1 MSIKNLNCD
10 QDIGENDFI
19 FAISARTSKPI
30 PIPLIVRPVR
40 RETRIINNIS
50 LFIIVSI
57 LYFPI
62 SVLNFYFAKNDDSC
76 VQQDFGDYFK
86 LYHYFIVDGVY
97 GLSLVAI
104 LFVVLFVVKLDYSG
118 DDASF
123 HLFTAVRCIVT
134 LILTSVGA
142 YIFWGL
148 MNNSLCNH
156 KIYYYTNISLIIRF
170 IFGIMFIKHK

>member
-40 RETRIINNIS
+40 HETRIINNIS

-62 SVLNFYFAKNDDSC
+62 SVLNFYFSKNDDSC

-97 GLSLVAI
+97 GLCLV
-104 LFVVLFVVKLDYSG
+104 VVLFVLLVVVKLDYSG
-118 DDASF
+118 HVATI
-123 HLFTAVRCIVT
+123 HLFTAVRCIIS

-148 MNNSLCNH
+148 MDNSLCNN
-156 KIYYYTNISLIIRF
+156 KMYYYTNISLIIRF
-170 IFGIMFIKHK
+170 IFGIMFIK